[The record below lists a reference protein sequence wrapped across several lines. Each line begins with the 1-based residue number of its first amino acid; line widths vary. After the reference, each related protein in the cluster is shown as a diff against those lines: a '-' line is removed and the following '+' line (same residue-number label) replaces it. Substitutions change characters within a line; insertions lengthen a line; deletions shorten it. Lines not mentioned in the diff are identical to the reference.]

1 VRLGLRDPVR
11 VATGFDRPNLSFV
24 VARCGS
30 RADKHRRLVAALSDA
45 EARPAI
51 VYAGTRANCV
61 RTAEALRSE
70 LGCTALAYHA
80 GLERGARAEVQR
92 RFMEGEAEI
101 VVATNAFGMG
111 IDKANVRTVVHESVP
126 SSLEAYYQE
135 AGRAGRDGQPARAL
149 LLAEGRDKGL
159 HVFFIQRAEVKPEL
173 IERVA
178 ERLAFSAMDGRY
190 DVAVRELAGDEDE
203 SDQVRAVVGH
213 LVSGGVVQPAPAPV
227 DRLRG
232 RVLKPLDRAAR
243 SAARTS
249 AGEGSRVRWRQYRSI
264 WAFAEGT
271 ECRRAAIL
279 HHFGDD
285 AAPAPLGPCCD
296 VCDPEFAPAG
306 EPAAAPEQ
314 LDDAIVEVV
323 RSARPGVGR
332 NRVVEILRGGRSKV
346 VLRNSWDGLPG
357 YGSFDHLTAREVLAR
372 VDELLADGK
381 LHSTGGAY
389 PMLKAA

>member
-1 VRLGLRDPVR
+1 
-11 VATGFDRPNLSFV
+11 
-24 VARCGS
+24 
-30 RADKHRRLVAALSDA
+30 
-45 EARPAI
+45 
-51 VYAGTRANCV
+51 
-61 RTAEALRSE
+61 
-70 LGCTALAYHA
+70 
-80 GLERGARAEVQR
+80 
-92 RFMEGEAEI
+92 
-101 VVATNAFGMG
+101 
-111 IDKANVRTVVHESVP
+111 
-126 SSLEAYYQE
+126 
-135 AGRAGRDGQPARAL
+135 
-149 LLAEGRDKGL
+149 
-159 HVFFIQRAEVKPEL
+159 
-173 IERVA
+173 
-178 ERLAFSAMDGRY
+178 
-190 DVAVRELAGDEDE
+190 
-203 SDQVRAVVGH
+203 
-213 LVSGGVVQPAPAPV
+213 VQPAPAPV